1 MVLHLYH
8 KMYSNIVKELVF
20 QYIEHRILRY
30 DFVYDI
36 IMYLFQVLPLLHWIS
51 EFSKDKDYN
60 VFMPSFPSDLT
71 H

>member
-1 MVLHLYH
+1 M
-8 KMYSNIVKELVF
+8 MYSNIVKDLVF
-20 QYIEHRILRY
+20 QYIEHSILTY

-36 IMYLFQVLPLLHWIS
+36 IMYLFQVLPLLHWIF

-60 VFMPSFPSDLT
+60 VFRPSLPSDLT